1 MGVLELGGLNPARST
16 CGVPSFASVPIWADG
31 SGLTLLTERARSGP
45 GVFEAP
51 PEGMNSKSFAELA
64 CRPSAK

>member
-1 MGVLELGGLNPARST
+1 MSILEIEAMARARLT
-16 CGVPSFASVPIWADG
+16 RGVPSFALGPTWADG

-51 PEGMNSKSFAELA
+51 PVGMNSKSLAELA